1 MSRFPIR
8 FLEENGHCVMFV
20 RESNSALPSICGT
33 PCDDVV
39 RSLRH
44 SHQSISDSWWKTLSA
59 FSLISRLSFLSES
72 GLVHRSV
79 QMYEQVQIE
88 QFLLPCHRT
97 HVGLELAPGTFGPW
111 LMASLAGSKSLS
123 QEWGSLENSCSQS
136 CLELQVWPDIL
147 AANLKRS
154 CLSLWGFSVHKAAAI
169 WLWKTPAETQEKIE
183 NTQAHLLGLIALL
196 LLSTSGTLG
205 INCWPLF
212 NFLNCKNY
220 GPKVQWI
227 GRGELLCLWASFP
240 ISIKSTNKSNISI
253 YTSWGL
259 CIREAKHV
267 PASLRRWLH
276 GQICAQVMWRSLPNW
291 ARGNNQSR
299 WTRDIKNNT
308 RNFIRER
315 APAQTGFVWFS
326 FCSWVTNVY

>member
-1 MSRFPIR
+1 
-8 FLEENGHCVMFV
+8 MFV
-20 RESNSALPSICGT
+20 RESNSALPSIRGT
-33 PCDDVV
+33 PYDDAL
-39 RSLRH
+39 RSLMH
-44 SHQSISDSWWKTLSA
+44 SHQSKSDSWWKTLSA
-59 FSLISRLSFLSES
+59 FSLISRSSFPQWNGTSS
-72 GLVHRSV
+72 
-79 QMYEQVQIE
+79 QISSNVWTGPSWTV
-88 QFLLPCHRT
+88 LTTLWSNSYWAW
-97 HVGLELAPGTFGPW
+97 VGTWYTFGPW

-123 QEWGSLENSCSQS
+123 QEWSSLENSCCQS
-136 CLELQVWPDIL
+136 CPELQVWPDIL
-147 AANLKRS
+147 AAKLKRS
-154 CLSLWGFSVHKAAAI
+154 CLSRWGFSVHKAAAI

-227 GRGELLCLWASFP
+227 GRGKLLCLWASFP
-240 ISIKSTNKSNISI
+240 IHIKSTNKSNISI

-276 GQICAQVMWRSLPNW
+276 GQICAQVMWRSLPNR

-315 APAQTGFVWFS
+315 APAQTVFVWFS